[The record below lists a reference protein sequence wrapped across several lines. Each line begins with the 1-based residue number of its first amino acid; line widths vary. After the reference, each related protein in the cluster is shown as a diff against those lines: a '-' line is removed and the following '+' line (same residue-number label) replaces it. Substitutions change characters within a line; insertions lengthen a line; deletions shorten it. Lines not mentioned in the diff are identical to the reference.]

1 MLLMQTFFFIYSKGK
16 TVLKIVLKV
25 KCLSSVL
32 GTVRP
37 DASKISEIT

>member
-32 GTVRP
+32 GNVRP